1 MTRTTFKIVT
11 AFAAIQYVISATGK
25 YVVILSFSGQFS
37 LVFSLVRTKNDG
49 CINIINWG
57 SKSFIIRFFRLY
69 KYPAGNIFIYAE
81 RSICSFPKL
90 FQHIKTLFYILLRH
104 AVMGIRFAGFQQT
117 NSGFF
122 LVASN
127 RISRYYKGI

>member
-1 MTRTTFKIVT
+1 MVIFS
-11 AFAAIQYVISATGK
+11 FA
-25 YVVILSFSGQFS
+25 GQFS
-37 LVFSLVRTKNDG
+37 LVFSLVRTKNNG
-49 CINIINWG
+49 WVNITDWSSNP
-57 SKSFIIRFFRLY
+57 FNIRTFRLY
-69 KYPAGNIFIYAE
+69 KYPAGNIFIDAE

-104 AVMGIRFAGFQQT
+104 AVMGIRSAGFQQA